1 MKLKKSWGDIKM
13 GATEVNNKK
22 IQVLACID
30 GAALTES
37 VCDYAAWISQKT
49 ETPLTLLH
57 TINHHH
63 ETAVTSSLSGN
74 IGLGSQ
80 EHLLEEITNLE
91 QQQSKLKK
99 QQGKLILQAA
109 EDHLLS
115 KGISGSTC
123 SQRHGDLIEAVI
135 DLEDNIRVL
144 VLGLRGQVHDKQ
156 ENQIGA
162 KLEAVIRS
170 LHRPILIVNDKYK
183 EPKNIMLAYDG
194 SKAADKAVDM
204 VASSPL
210 YKHLTCHLV
219 CVNKND
225 SAAAQLLEKATKKL
239 ELADDIKVISAKLK
253 GKADHELCAY
263 QEQHNIDLTVMGAFS
278 HTRLHDMLLGSFTHK
293 MLVNTKKPLLLL
305 R

>member
-1 MKLKKSWGDIKM
+1 MTTKKP
-13 GATEVNNKK
+13 
-22 IQVLACID
+22 QVLACID

-49 ETPLTLLH
+49 GAPLKLLH

-63 ETAVTSSLSGN
+63 ETAATADFSGN
-74 IGLGSQ
+74 IGLGTQ

-91 QQQSKLKK
+91 QQQSKLKL

-109 EDHLLS
+109 KEHLEE
-115 KGISGSTC
+115 KGISDVTGT
-123 SQRHGDLIEAVI
+123 QRHGDLIEAVI
-135 DLEDNIRVL
+135 DLESDIRVL
-144 VLGLRGQVHDKQ
+144 VLGLRGQVHDNK

-162 KLEAVIRS
+162 KLEAVIRA
-170 LHRPILIVNDKYK
+170 LHRPILIVNDSFKTP
-183 EPKNIMLAYDG
+183 ERIMIAYDG
-194 SKAADKAVDM
+194 SEAADKAVDM

-210 YKHLTCHLV
+210 YNGLTCHLV

-225 SAAAQLLEKATKKL
+225 ETASKLLEQASNKL
-239 ELADDIKVISAKLK
+239 QSADDIEVIASKLK
-253 GKADHELCAY
+253 GKAEHELCTY
-263 QEQHNIDLTVMGAFS
+263 QQQHNIDLTVMGAFS

-293 MLVNTKKPLLLL
+293 MLINTKKPLLLL